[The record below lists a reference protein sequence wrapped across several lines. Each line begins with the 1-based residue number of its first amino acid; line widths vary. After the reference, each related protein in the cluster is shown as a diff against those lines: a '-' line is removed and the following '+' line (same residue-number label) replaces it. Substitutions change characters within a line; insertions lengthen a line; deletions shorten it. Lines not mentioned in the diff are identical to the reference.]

1 MSAHAHPTVKTF
13 FAVWITLL
21 ILTAVTVGVATLD
34 LGPFNAVVALAIAT
48 TKALLV
54 LLFFMELRYSSAMT
68 KMVVVAALFF
78 LCLLVGLTLS
88 DYMTRGWS
96 SYVNPFR

>member
-13 FAVWITLL
+13 LAVWVALL

-34 LGPFNAVVALAIAT
+34 LGPLNAIVALSIAT

-54 LLFFMELRYSSAMT
+54 LLFFMELRYSTAMT
-68 KMVVVAALFF
+68 KMTVISAIFF
-78 LCLLVGLTLS
+78 LFLLVGLTLS

-96 SYVNPFR
+96 SYVNPFH